1 MKRRGKNKYNKNK
14 KYNKNYDKELKKLL
28 TIFIG
33 IIMLLSLIPYFLMG
47 W

>member
-1 MKRRGKNKYNKNK
+1 MKIKDKNKYK
-14 KYNKNYDKELKKLL
+14 KDKNYTKKLL
-28 TIFIG
+28 AIIIG